1 MTSGGL
7 SPAGPSGLH
16 DRFRAS
22 AAGRRVTI
30 ATLAGCATE
39 VAVVWFMRPAPAVL
53 AGWDA
58 SAIVYLLWIWGAVR
72 GLDAGQTRELAAR
85 EALSGATTDLVALGA
100 GVASLAAGGLALL
113 GAGRDTGWTKTYV
126 IGIGVLSVVLSWT
139 VVHTVFTLRYAR
151 AYYSPPEGG
160 IDFNEKDPPTYM
172 DFAYLSFTIGM
183 TFQVSDT
190 NITTKPVRRLALRQA
205 LLSYLFG
212 AVILAVAINLVATL
226 LS

>member
-1 MTSGGL
+1 MTSSASG
-7 SPAGPSGLH
+7 AGWR
-16 DRFRAS
+16 DRFGMS

-30 ATLAGCATE
+30 AALAGCATE
-39 VAVVWFMRPAPAVL
+39 VGVVWFMRPAAAVL
-53 AGWDA
+53 AGWDTA
-58 SAIVYLLWIWGAVR
+58 AIVYLLWIWA
-72 GLDAGQTRELAAR
+72 GLRHLDVGQTRDLAAR
-85 EALSGATTDLVALGA
+85 EALSGASTDLVALGA
-100 GVASLAAGGLALL
+100 GVASLAAVGLALL
-113 GAGRDTGWTKTYV
+113 GAGRATGWTKTYL

-139 VVHTVFTLRYAR
+139 VVHTVYTLRYAR

-160 IDFNEKDPPTYM
+160 IEFNEKDPPTYL

-190 NITTKPVRRLALRQA
+190 NITTKAVRRLALRQA
-205 LLSYLFG
+205 LLAYLFG

>member
-1 MTSGGL
+1 MTSGTSG
-7 SPAGPSGLH
+7 AGWR
-16 DRFRAS
+16 DRFRTS

-30 ATLAGCATE
+30 AALAGGATE
-39 VAVVWFMRPAPAVL
+39 SAVVWFMRPAPAVL
-53 AGWDA
+53 AGWDTA
-58 SAIVYLLWIWGAVR
+58 AIVYLLWVWATVWH
-72 GLDAGQTRELAAR
+72 LDAGQTRDLAAR
-85 EALSGATTDLVALGA
+85 EALSGASTELVALGA
-100 GVASLAAGGLALL
+100 GVASLAAVGLALL
-113 GAGRDTGWTKTYV
+113 GAGHAAGWTKTYV

-139 VVHTVFTLRYAR
+139 VVHTVYTLRYAR

-160 IDFNEKDPPTYM
+160 IEFNEKDPPTYL